1 MYDLVI
7 VGMGS
12 AGITAARFASR
23 LDLKV
28 AVVERGQI
36 GGDSLWTGSVPSKA
50 LLAAAKTAQVMRT
63 ADRFGIDSVEPEIDR
78 ARVWRR
84 IRAVRAEI
92 ASADNDPAGYR
103 DVGVDVV
110 IGEATVTSGTEV
122 VVAGDDGLSHTLA
135 TRFVLICTGSHPTIP
150 TIAGLTPRGILTSDT
165 LFELDEPPSSIAVIG
180 GGPMGTEMAQA
191 LRRLGIEVTLFQR
204 ARSLLPREE
213 PTLVERL
220 TRRLIDEGVIVH
232 CTADVRRLE
241 PTYPGTLVHAVVGDA
256 GVDVAVPVEGVLLAA
271 GRSPNVDGL
280 GLAELGIT
288 LAPNGIVT
296 DERGRTTIRT
306 IYAVGD
312 VAGRRMLAN
321 TAGLGAVVAV
331 RDMFFPGRG
340 AADAEVPWCT
350 FTDPELAHV
359 GLTVREAEDLHGT
372 DTDVWR
378 FEFSDND
385 RARADDA
392 TEGGIVVV
400 TAKGKI
406 VGAHVLA
413 PAAGELIHE
422 LALAVNRQLRVDE
435 LAELAHVYPTLSS
448 GIGQLATEAAYEKAH
463 RLRWLMKRR

>member
-12 AGITAARFASR
+12 AGITAAQFASR

-28 AVVERGQI
+28 AVVERGRI
-36 GGDSLWTGSVPSKA
+36 GGDSLWSGCVPSKA
-50 LLAAAKTAQVMRT
+50 LLAAAKTAHVMRT
-63 ADRFGIDSVEPEIDR
+63 ADRFGIDSVEPTIDS

-84 IRAVRAEI
+84 VRAVRAEI
-92 ASADNDPAGYR
+92 ASADNDPTRYQ
-103 DVGVDVV
+103 DLGVDVT

-122 VVAGDDGLSHTLA
+122 VVQCDDGSSKTLA
-135 TRFVLICTGSHPTIP
+135 TRYVLICTGSHPTVP
-150 TIAGLTPRGILTSDT
+150 SIAGLSARKVLTSDT
-165 LFELDEPPSSIAVIG
+165 LFELDEPPSSMAIIG

-191 LRRLGIEVTLFQR
+191 LQRLGIEVTLFQR

-213 PTLVERL
+213 PTLVDRL
-220 TRRLIDEGVIVH
+220 TRRLIDEGVNIH
-232 CTADVRRLE
+232 CSADVRRLE

-256 GVDVAVPVEGVLLAA
+256 GLEVAVAVGGVLLAA
-271 GRSPNVDGL
+271 GRSPNVEGL

-288 LAPNGIVT
+288 LGPTGIVT
-296 DERGRTTIRT
+296 DERGRTTVRT

-312 VAGRRMLAN
+312 VAGRRMLTN
-321 TAGLGAVVAV
+321 TAGLDAVVAV

-340 AADAEVPWCT
+340 STDSEVPWCT

-392 TEGGIVVV
+392 TEGGIVII
-400 TAKGKI
+400 TAKGKVI
-406 VGAHVLA
+406 GAHVLA
-413 PAAGELIHE
+413 PCAGELIHE
-422 LALAVNRQLRVDE
+422 LAMAVNRQLRVDE